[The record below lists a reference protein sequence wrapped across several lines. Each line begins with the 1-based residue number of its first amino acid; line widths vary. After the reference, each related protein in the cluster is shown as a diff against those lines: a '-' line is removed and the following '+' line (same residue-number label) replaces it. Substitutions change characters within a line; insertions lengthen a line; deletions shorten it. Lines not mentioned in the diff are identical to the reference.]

1 MKKSEIDEKIVNDGT
16 SVASENPSALE
27 QFADSLERD
36 YTDNEADSEK
46 KSDEAEKKP
55 AKRTRKSK
63 KNDEEK
69 DSEIKTDSVSDEES
83 EKKPAKRTRKSK
95 KAEEAAEVEAKSEDS
110 ESEKSEE
117 KKPKRTRK
125 SKKAEE
131 AAEPEEKSEKDE
143 FDKTSDEPAEKEE
156 NSEKSEN
163 EAEADGSDEV
173 KSEKTESEEKSD
185 EVSEDEKTKSDE
197 KSESDEENSDE
208 QDDDDGISFADLGL
222 DETVLAAIERKG
234 FKHPSPIQV
243 LAIPRLLNGD
253 ANIIAKART
262 GTGKTAAFGLPIVQ
276 KVHEES
282 DHVRALILEPTR
294 ELAIQ
299 TETEMK
305 SFTTGKYPRT
315 TVLYGGASYRDQI
328 RDLKRGCEIVVGTP
342 GRIQDHLERG
352 TLKLDKIDYFI
363 LDEGDEMLDM
373 GFIDDIEHIF
383 EQSNPDA
390 RILLFSATMPKPI
403 LKIAE
408 QFMGDY
414 EICEE
419 EGFVEEPLL
428 IDQQYWFVREGDKI
442 EALVR
447 LIDMSPNFYGLVFT
461 QTKNDADNVTRM
473 LDEKGYDTAA
483 LHGDVPQGQREK
495 ILARFRSR
503 KTRVL
508 VATDVAA
515 RGIDI
520 NGLSHVVN
528 YSLPYDAATY
538 IHRIGRTG
546 RAGTSG
552 TAVTFVRPE
561 ERRKLEFLRARV
573 MKAAKGEMHEVEI
586 PSVEKVLEV
595 KRERMLD
602 TLKVKLGLEKD
613 PADVKD
619 GVVYIGGGKPVVT
632 SPDEEEKEF
641 VPELHKVDEI
651 YTKMAESLCEGQN
664 PQEVLAGVLSIEYG
678 KSLDESH
685 YGRITPVHSKDD
697 RGRRGERGMG
707 GRRERGRDRDFGGFD
722 DENQKRLFVQLGRRD
737 GYNARGIAEYFSDL
751 LNIPGS
757 KVDRIDVAENFSL
770 VSLPIE
776 NADKVLELSQ
786 SGKIP
791 HVHVDTKGGNG
802 GGRRGGRDRGGFGGR
817 RDRDDDFGFGG
828 RRDRDRDRGF
838 GGRRGGFGRDRDDRH
853 SGFGRDDRD
862 FGRRAHAQTQRSGS
876 SSYKRSSPRDEY

>member
-1 MKKSEIDEKIVNDGT
+1 MENEELDGQTVATGETVSTENQTVSEENVV
-16 SVASENPSALE
+16 SAENPETVTNESDKNANDSAVIPSEVVEPVETTEESKSQLE
-27 QFADSLERD
+27 QFADNLDRD
-36 YTDNEADSEK
+36 FTDSEENAE
-46 KSDEAEKKP
+46 SDE
-55 AKRTRKSK
+55 
-63 KNDEEK
+63 DFD
-69 DSEIKTDSVSDEES
+69 DSEDDEES
-83 EKKPAKRTRKSK
+83 EES
-95 KAEEAAEVEAKSEDS
+95 DS
-110 ESEKSEE
+110 EEE
-117 KKPKRTRK
+117 
-125 SKKAEE
+125 
-131 AAEPEEKSEKDE
+131 
-143 FDKTSDEPAEKEE
+143 
-156 NSEKSEN
+156 
-163 EAEADGSDEV
+163 
-173 KSEKTESEEKSD
+173 
-185 EVSEDEKTKSDE
+185 
-197 KSESDEENSDE
+197 
-208 QDDDDGISFADLGL
+208 DDGEISFADLGL
-222 DETVLAAIERKG
+222 DETVLAAIEKKG

-276 KVHEES
+276 RIHEES

-299 TETEMK
+299 TCNELQT
-305 SFTTGKYPRT
+305 FTAGKFPRT

-342 GRIQDHLERG
+342 GRVQDHLERG
-352 TLKLDKIDYFI
+352 TLTLDQIDYFI

-383 EQSNPDA
+383 EQAKPDA

-403 LKIAE
+403 LRIAE

-428 IDQQYWFVREGDKI
+428 IDQKYWFVREGDKI

-447 LIDMSPNFYGLVFT
+447 IIDMSPNFYGLVFT
-461 QTKNDADNVTRM
+461 QTKNDADNVSRM
-473 LDEKGYDTAA
+473 LDEKGYDVAA
-483 LHGDVPQGQREK
+483 LHGDIPQGQREK

-528 YSLPYDAATY
+528 YSLPYDGATY

-552 TAVTFVRPE
+552 TAITFVRPE
-561 ERRKLEFLRARV
+561 ERRKLEFLKNTVR
-573 MKAAKGEMHEVEI
+573 KAAKGELNEEEV
-586 PSVEKVLEV
+586 PSVKKVLEV

-602 TLKVKLGLEKD
+602 TLKVQLGLMRD

-619 GVVYIGGGKPVVT
+619 GVVYIGGGKAQVEGE
-632 SPDEEEKEF
+632 DLDKQDDF
-641 VPELHKVDEI
+641 VPQLKSVDAI
-651 YTKMAESLCEGQN
+651 YTKMAAELCNGQDA
-664 PQEVLAGVLSIEYG
+664 QAVLAGILSVDYG

-685 YGRITPVHSKDD
+685 YGDITPVRPRGERD
-697 RGRRGERGMG
+697 RDRDRGGRRGERGMG
-707 GRRERGRDRDFGGFD
+707 GRRDRGGFEGED
-722 DENQKRLFVQLGRRD
+722 RADQKRLFIQLGRRD
-737 GYNARGIAEYFSDL
+737 GYNARGIADYFSDL
-751 LNIPGS
+751 LNIPG
-757 KVDRIDVAENFSL
+757 KMVDRIDVSTNFSL

-776 NADKVLELSQ
+776 SANKVLDLSQ

-791 HVHVDTKGGNG
+791 HVHVDSKSG
-802 GGRRGGRDRGGFGGR
+802 GGRGRDRDFDDFGGRDRGFGGRDRGGRGR
-817 RDRDDDFGFGG
+817 GGFGG
-828 RRDRDRDRGF
+828 FGRDRDRDRGF
-838 GGRRGGFGRDRDDRH
+838 GGRDHDRGFGRRT
-853 SGFGRDDRD
+853 
-862 FGRRAHAQTQRSGS
+862 HAQTERSGA
-876 SSYKRSSPRDEY
+876 SSYKRSSRKDEF

>member
-1 MKKSEIDEKIVNDGT
+1 MEKTELDENIVNQGASVADEK
-16 SVASENPSALE
+16 SSALD

-36 YTDNEADSEK
+36 FTDNEDSNKAVSLDESASENKNSESKEIAELGKNENVEAADEMENNVADSDD
-46 KSDEAEKKP
+46 SD
-55 AKRTRKSK
+55 
-63 KNDEEK
+63 DE
-69 DSEIKTDSVSDEES
+69 
-83 EKKPAKRTRKSK
+83 
-95 KAEEAAEVEAKSEDS
+95 
-110 ESEKSEE
+110 
-117 KKPKRTRK
+117 
-125 SKKAEE
+125 
-131 AAEPEEKSEKDE
+131 
-143 FDKTSDEPAEKEE
+143 
-156 NSEKSEN
+156 
-163 EAEADGSDEV
+163 
-173 KSEKTESEEKSD
+173 
-185 EVSEDEKTKSDE
+185 
-197 KSESDEENSDE
+197 
-208 QDDDDGISFADLGL
+208 DGISFADLGL
-222 DETVLAAIERKG
+222 DEAVLKAIEKKG
-234 FKHPSPIQV
+234 FKHPSPIQE

-253 ANIIAKART
+253 TNIIAKART

-282 DHVRALILEPTR
+282 DFVRALILEPTR

-299 TETEMK
+299 TRTEME
-305 SFTTGKYPRT
+305 SFTEGRYPRT

-383 EQSNPDA
+383 EQANPNA

-408 QFMGDY
+408 QFMGEY
-414 EICEE
+414 EILEE
-419 EGFVEEPLL
+419 QGFVEEPLL
-428 IDQQYWFVREGDKI
+428 IDQQYWFVRESDKI

-461 QTKNDADNVTRM
+461 QTKNDADNVTRL

-552 TAVTFVRPE
+552 TAVTFARPE
-561 ERRKLEFLRARV
+561 ERRKLEFLKNKV
-573 MKAAKGEMHEVEI
+573 MRAAKGEMHEEDV
-586 PSVEKVLEV
+586 PSVQKVLEI

-602 TLKVKLGLEKD
+602 TLKVQLGLEKD

-619 GVVYIGGGKPVVT
+619 GIVYIGGGKPVVT
-632 SPDEEEKEF
+632 SPDEEKEVF

-651 YTKMAESLCEGQN
+651 YTKMAASLCNGQN
-664 PQEVLAGVLSIEYG
+664 PEDVLAGVLSVTYG

-685 YGRITPVHSKDD
+685 YGRITPVRGKDS
-697 RGRRGERGMG
+697 GNVVSAEWA
-707 GRRERGRDRDFGGFD
+707 EE
-722 DENQKRLFVQLGRRD
+722 ENVAGATVILMIHEATRNV
-737 GYNARGIAEYFSDL
+737 FS
-751 LNIPGS
+751 
-757 KVDRIDVAENFSL
+757 FSL
-770 VSLPIE
+770 AAVM
-776 NADKVLELSQ
+776 A
-786 SGKIP
+786 
-791 HVHVDTKGGNG
+791 TM
-802 GGRRGGRDRGGFGGR
+802 
-817 RDRDDDFGFGG
+817 
-828 RRDRDRDRGF
+828 
-838 GGRRGGFGRDRDDRH
+838 
-853 SGFGRDDRD
+853 
-862 FGRRAHAQTQRSGS
+862 QRKLLIISVICS
-876 SSYKRSSPRDEY
+876 IFQDE

>member
-1 MKKSEIDEKIVNDGT
+1 MENEELDGT
-16 SVASENPSALE
+16 AVINGETVSNAVSGENVVSKESADISNEESKSQLENYIDNLDRDFTDDTSASLSE
-27 QFADSLERD
+27 QEEDFDD
-36 YTDNEADSEK
+36 EAD
-46 KSDEAEKKP
+46 D
-55 AKRTRKSK
+55 
-63 KNDEEK
+63 
-69 DSEIKTDSVSDEES
+69 
-83 EKKPAKRTRKSK
+83 
-95 KAEEAAEVEAKSEDS
+95 SEDS
-110 ESEKSEE
+110 EEE
-117 KKPKRTRK
+117 
-125 SKKAEE
+125 
-131 AAEPEEKSEKDE
+131 
-143 FDKTSDEPAEKEE
+143 
-156 NSEKSEN
+156 
-163 EAEADGSDEV
+163 
-173 KSEKTESEEKSD
+173 
-185 EVSEDEKTKSDE
+185 
-197 KSESDEENSDE
+197 
-208 QDDDDGISFADLGL
+208 DDGEISFADLGL
-222 DETVLAAIERKG
+222 DETVLAAIEKKG

-276 KVHEES
+276 RVHEES
-282 DHVRALILEPTR
+282 DHVRAVILEPTR

-299 TETEMK
+299 TCNELQT
-305 SFTTGKYPRT
+305 FTSGKYPRT

-352 TLKLDKIDYFI
+352 TLKLDQIDYFI

-383 EQSNPDA
+383 EQAKPDA

-403 LKIAE
+403 LRIAE

-428 IDQQYWFVREGDKI
+428 IDQKYWFIRESDKI

-447 LIDMSPNFYGLVFT
+447 IIDMSPNFYGLVFT
-461 QTKNDADNVTRM
+461 QTKNDADNVTKM
-473 LDEKGYDTAA
+473 LDEKGYDVAA
-483 LHGDVPQGQREK
+483 LHGDIPQGQREK

-528 YSLPYDAATY
+528 YSLPYDGATY

-552 TAVTFVRPE
+552 TAITFVRPE
-561 ERRKLEFLRARV
+561 ERRKLEFLKNTVR
-573 MKAAKGEMHEVEI
+573 KAAKGELNEEEV
-586 PSVEKVLEV
+586 PSVRKVLEV

-602 TLKVKLGLEKD
+602 TLKVQLGLMRD

-619 GVVYIGGGKPVVT
+619 GVVYIGGGKAQVEGE
-632 SPDEEEKEF
+632 DLAKQDDF
-641 VPELHKVDEI
+641 VPELKDVDAI
-651 YTKMAESLCEGQN
+651 YTKMAAELCEGQDA
-664 PQEVLAGVLSIEYG
+664 EKVLAGILSVTYG

-685 YGRITPVHSKDD
+685 YGDITPIRPKGD
-697 RGRRGERGMG
+697 RFGDRGGRRGERGMG
-707 GRRERGRDRDFGGFD
+707 GRRDRFEGEDRSD
-722 DENQKRLFVQLGRRD
+722 QKRLFIQLGRRD
-737 GYNARGIAEYFSDL
+737 GYNARGIADYFSDL
-751 LNIPGS
+751 LNIPG
-757 KVDRIDVAENFSL
+757 KMVDRIDVSTNFSL

-776 NADKVLELSQ
+776 SANKVLDLSQ

-791 HVHVDTKGGNG
+791 HVHVDSKGGNG
-802 GGRRGGRDRGGFGGR
+802 GGRRRDREFDDFGGRDRGFGGR
-817 RDRDDDFGFGG
+817 RDRGGFG
-828 RRDRDRDRGF
+828 RDRDRGFGRDRDRGF
-838 GGRRGGFGRDRDDRH
+838 GGRDHDRGFGRKT
-853 SGFGRDDRD
+853 
-862 FGRRAHAQTQRSGS
+862 HAQTERNGA
-876 SSYKRSSPRDEY
+876 SSYRKSSRKDEF

>member
-1 MKKSEIDEKIVNDGT
+1 MENEELDGT
-16 SVASENPSALE
+16 AVINGETVSNAVSGENVVSKESADISNEEPKSQLENYIDNLDRDFTDDTSASLSE
-27 QFADSLERD
+27 QEEDFDD
-36 YTDNEADSEK
+36 EAD
-46 KSDEAEKKP
+46 D
-55 AKRTRKSK
+55 
-63 KNDEEK
+63 
-69 DSEIKTDSVSDEES
+69 
-83 EKKPAKRTRKSK
+83 
-95 KAEEAAEVEAKSEDS
+95 SEDS
-110 ESEKSEE
+110 EEE
-117 KKPKRTRK
+117 
-125 SKKAEE
+125 
-131 AAEPEEKSEKDE
+131 
-143 FDKTSDEPAEKEE
+143 
-156 NSEKSEN
+156 
-163 EAEADGSDEV
+163 
-173 KSEKTESEEKSD
+173 
-185 EVSEDEKTKSDE
+185 
-197 KSESDEENSDE
+197 
-208 QDDDDGISFADLGL
+208 DDGEISFADLGL
-222 DETVLAAIERKG
+222 DETVLAAIEKKG

-253 ANIIAKART
+253 SNIIAKART

-276 KVHEES
+276 RVHEES

-299 TETEMK
+299 TCNELQT
-305 SFTTGKYPRT
+305 FTSGKYPRT

-352 TLKLDKIDYFI
+352 TLKLDQIDYFI

-383 EQSNPDA
+383 EQAKPDA

-403 LKIAE
+403 LRIAE

-428 IDQQYWFVREGDKI
+428 IDQKYWFIRESDKI

-447 LIDMSPNFYGLVFT
+447 IIDMSPNFYGLVFT
-461 QTKNDADNVTRM
+461 QTKNDADNVTKM
-473 LDEKGYDTAA
+473 LDEKGYDVAA
-483 LHGDVPQGQREK
+483 LHGDIPQGQREK

-528 YSLPYDAATY
+528 YSLPYDGATY

-552 TAVTFVRPE
+552 TAITFVRPE
-561 ERRKLEFLRARV
+561 ERRKLEFLKNTVR
-573 MKAAKGEMHEVEI
+573 KAAKGELNEEEV
-586 PSVEKVLEV
+586 PSVKKVLEV

-602 TLKVKLGLEKD
+602 TLKVQLGLMRD

-619 GVVYIGGGKPVVT
+619 GVVYIGGGKAQVEGEDL
-632 SPDEEEKEF
+632 SKQDDF
-641 VPELHKVDEI
+641 VPELKEVDAI
-651 YTKMAESLCEGQN
+651 YTKMAGELCEGQDA
-664 PQEVLAGVLSIEYG
+664 EKVLAGILSVTYG

-685 YGRITPVHSKDD
+685 YGDITPIRPRGERFGD
-697 RGRRGERGMG
+697 RDRGGRRGERGMG
-707 GRRERGRDRDFGGFD
+707 GRRDRFEGEDRSD
-722 DENQKRLFVQLGRRD
+722 QKRLFIQLGRRD
-737 GYNARGIAEYFSDL
+737 GYNARGIADYFSDL
-751 LNIPGS
+751 LNIPG
-757 KVDRIDVAENFSL
+757 KMVDRIDVSTNFSL

-776 NADKVLELSQ
+776 SANKVLDLSQ

-791 HVHVDTKGGNG
+791 HVHVDSKGGNG
-802 GGRRGGRDRGGFGGR
+802 GGRRRDRDFDDFGGRDRGFGGR
-817 RDRDDDFGFGG
+817 RDRGGFG
-828 RRDRDRDRGF
+828 RDRDRGFGRDRDRGF
-838 GGRRGGFGRDRDDRH
+838 GGRDHDRGFGRKT
-853 SGFGRDDRD
+853 
-862 FGRRAHAQTQRSGS
+862 HAQTERNGA
-876 SSYKRSSPRDEY
+876 SSYRKSSRKDEF

>member
-1 MKKSEIDEKIVNDGT
+1 MENEELDGT
-16 SVASENPSALE
+16 AVINGKTVSNAVSGENVVSKESADISNEEPKSQLE
-27 QFADSLERD
+27 NYIDNLDRD
-36 YTDNEADSEK
+36 FT
-46 KSDEAEKKP
+46 
-55 AKRTRKSK
+55 
-63 KNDEEK
+63 
-69 DSEIKTDSVSDEES
+69 DEES
-83 EKKPAKRTRKSK
+83 DDFDD
-95 KAEEAAEVEAKSEDS
+95 EADDSEDS
-110 ESEKSEE
+110 EEE
-117 KKPKRTRK
+117 
-125 SKKAEE
+125 
-131 AAEPEEKSEKDE
+131 
-143 FDKTSDEPAEKEE
+143 
-156 NSEKSEN
+156 
-163 EAEADGSDEV
+163 
-173 KSEKTESEEKSD
+173 
-185 EVSEDEKTKSDE
+185 
-197 KSESDEENSDE
+197 
-208 QDDDDGISFADLGL
+208 DDGEISFADLGL
-222 DETVLAAIERKG
+222 DETVLAAIEKKG

-253 ANIIAKART
+253 SNIIAKART

-276 KVHEES
+276 RVHEES

-299 TETEMK
+299 TCNELQT
-305 SFTTGKYPRT
+305 FTSGKYPRT

-352 TLKLDKIDYFI
+352 TLKLDQIDYFI

-383 EQSNPDA
+383 EQAKPDA

-403 LKIAE
+403 LRIAE

-428 IDQQYWFVREGDKI
+428 IEQKYWFIRESDKI

-447 LIDMSPNFYGLVFT
+447 IIDMSPNFYGLVFT
-461 QTKNDADNVTRM
+461 QTKNDADNVTKM
-473 LDEKGYDTAA
+473 LDEKGYDVAA
-483 LHGDVPQGQREK
+483 LHGDIPQGQREK

-528 YSLPYDAATY
+528 YSLPYDGATY

-552 TAVTFVRPE
+552 TAITFVRPE
-561 ERRKLEFLRARV
+561 ERRKLEFLKNTVR
-573 MKAAKGEMHEVEI
+573 KAAKGELNEEEV
-586 PSVEKVLEV
+586 PSVKKVLEV

-602 TLKVKLGLEKD
+602 TLKVQLGLMRD

-619 GVVYIGGGKPVVT
+619 GVVYIGGGKAQVEGE
-632 SPDEEEKEF
+632 DLAKQDDF
-641 VPELHKVDEI
+641 VPELKDVDAI
-651 YTKMAESLCEGQN
+651 YTKMAAELCEGQDA
-664 PQEVLAGVLSIEYG
+664 EKVLAGILSVTYG

-685 YGRITPVHSKDD
+685 YGDITPIRPKGD
-697 RGRRGERGMG
+697 RFGDRGGRRGERGMG
-707 GRRERGRDRDFGGFD
+707 GRRDRFEGEDRSD
-722 DENQKRLFVQLGRRD
+722 QKRLFIQLGRRD
-737 GYNARGIAEYFSDL
+737 GYNARGIADYFSDL
-751 LNIPGS
+751 LNIPG
-757 KVDRIDVAENFSL
+757 KMVDRIDVSTNFSL

-776 NADKVLELSQ
+776 SANKVLDLSQ

-791 HVHVDTKGGNG
+791 HVHVDSKGGNG
-802 GGRRGGRDRGGFGGR
+802 GGRRRDRDFDDFGGRDRGFGGR
-817 RDRDDDFGFGG
+817 RDRGGFG
-828 RRDRDRDRGF
+828 RDRDRGFGRDRDRGF
-838 GGRRGGFGRDRDDRH
+838 GGRDHDRGFGRKT
-853 SGFGRDDRD
+853 
-862 FGRRAHAQTQRSGS
+862 HAQTERNGA
-876 SSYKRSSPRDEY
+876 SSYRKSSRKDEF

>member
-1 MKKSEIDEKIVNDGT
+1 MEKTELDENIVNQGASVADEK
-16 SVASENPSALE
+16 SSALD

-36 YTDNEADSEK
+36 FTDNENSAEAADSAKSDSEDKNPGTQAESSENSEADKKENVAEAADDSENGDAAADSE
-46 KSDEAEKKP
+46 
-55 AKRTRKSK
+55 
-63 KNDEEK
+63 
-69 DSEIKTDSVSDEES
+69 DS
-83 EKKPAKRTRKSK
+83 
-95 KAEEAAEVEAKSEDS
+95 
-110 ESEKSEE
+110 
-117 KKPKRTRK
+117 
-125 SKKAEE
+125 
-131 AAEPEEKSEKDE
+131 
-143 FDKTSDEPAEKEE
+143 
-156 NSEKSEN
+156 
-163 EAEADGSDEV
+163 
-173 KSEKTESEEKSD
+173 
-185 EVSEDEKTKSDE
+185 
-197 KSESDEENSDE
+197 
-208 QDDDDGISFADLGL
+208 DDDDGISFADLGL
-222 DETVLAAIERKG
+222 DEAVLKAIEKKG
-234 FKHPSPIQV
+234 FKHPSPIQE

-253 ANIIAKART
+253 TNIIAKART

-276 KVHEES
+276 KIHEES
-282 DHVRALILEPTR
+282 EFVRALILEPTR

-299 TETEMK
+299 TRTELE
-305 SFTTGKYPRT
+305 SFTEGRYPRT

-383 EQSNPDA
+383 EQANPNA

-408 QFMGDY
+408 QFMGEY
-414 EICEE
+414 EILEE
-419 EGFVEEPLL
+419 QGFVEEPLL
-428 IDQQYWFVREGDKI
+428 IDQQYWFVRESDKI

-461 QTKNDADNVTRM
+461 QTKNDADNVTRL

-561 ERRKLEFLRARV
+561 ERRKLEFLKNKV
-573 MKAAKGEMHEVEI
+573 MRAAKGEMHEEEV
-586 PSVEKVLEV
+586 PSVQKVLEI

-602 TLKVKLGLEKD
+602 TLKVQLGLEKD

-619 GVVYIGGGKPVVT
+619 GIVYIGGGKPVVT
-632 SPDEEEKEF
+632 SPGEEKADF
-641 VPELHKVDEI
+641 VPELRKVDEI
-651 YTKMAESLCEGQN
+651 FTKMAASLCAGQN
-664 PQEVLAGVLSIEYG
+664 PEDVLAGVLSVTYG

-685 YGRITPVHSKDD
+685 YGRISAVRGKDG
-697 RGRRGERGMG
+697 GRRERGERGMG
-707 GRRERGRDRDFGGFD
+707 GRRDRGGRDRDFD
-722 DENQKRLFVQLGRRD
+722 DSRSDQKRLFVQLGRRD
-737 GYNARGIAEYFSDL
+737 GYNAKEIAEYFSDL
-751 LNIPGS
+751 LNIPGRMI
-757 KVDRIDVAENFSL
+757 DRIDVAENFSL
-770 VSLPIE
+770 LSLPIA
-776 NADKVLELSQ
+776 NADRVLELSQ

-791 HVHVDTKGGNG
+791 HVHVDSKSGSGERR
-802 GGRRGGRDRGGFGGR
+802 GGRGGFGGRDRGFR
-817 RDRDDDFGFGG
+817 RDRDDDFGGFG
-828 RRDRDRDRGF
+828 RRDR
-838 GGRRGGFGRDRDDRH
+838 GGRRGGFGGRDREDRR
-853 SGFGRDDRD
+853 GGERD
-862 FGRRAHAQTQRSGS
+862 FGRRAHAQTQRSGA
-876 SSYKRSSPRDEY
+876 SSYKKSAPRDEY

>member
-1 MKKSEIDEKIVNDGT
+1 MENEELDGT
-16 SVASENPSALE
+16 AVINGKTVSNAVSGENVVSKESADISNEEPKSQLE
-27 QFADSLERD
+27 NYIDNLDRD
-36 YTDNEADSEK
+36 FT
-46 KSDEAEKKP
+46 
-55 AKRTRKSK
+55 
-63 KNDEEK
+63 
-69 DSEIKTDSVSDEES
+69 DEES
-83 EKKPAKRTRKSK
+83 DDFDD
-95 KAEEAAEVEAKSEDS
+95 EADDSEDS
-110 ESEKSEE
+110 EEE
-117 KKPKRTRK
+117 
-125 SKKAEE
+125 
-131 AAEPEEKSEKDE
+131 
-143 FDKTSDEPAEKEE
+143 
-156 NSEKSEN
+156 
-163 EAEADGSDEV
+163 
-173 KSEKTESEEKSD
+173 
-185 EVSEDEKTKSDE
+185 
-197 KSESDEENSDE
+197 
-208 QDDDDGISFADLGL
+208 DDGEISFADLGL
-222 DETVLAAIERKG
+222 DETVLAAIEKKG

-253 ANIIAKART
+253 SNIIAKART

-276 KVHEES
+276 RVHEES

-299 TETEMK
+299 TCNELQT
-305 SFTTGKYPRT
+305 FTSGKFPRT

-352 TLKLDKIDYFI
+352 TLKLDQIDYFI

-383 EQSNPDA
+383 EQAKPDA

-403 LKIAE
+403 LRIAE

-428 IDQQYWFVREGDKI
+428 IEQKYWFIRESDKI

-447 LIDMSPNFYGLVFT
+447 IIDMSPNFYGLVFT
-461 QTKNDADNVTRM
+461 QTKNDADNVTKM
-473 LDEKGYDTAA
+473 LDEKGYDVAA
-483 LHGDVPQGQREK
+483 LHGDIPQGQREK

-528 YSLPYDAATY
+528 YSLPYDGATY

-552 TAVTFVRPE
+552 TAITFVRPE
-561 ERRKLEFLRARV
+561 ERRKLEFLKNTVR
-573 MKAAKGEMHEVEI
+573 KAAKGELNEEEV
-586 PSVEKVLEV
+586 PSVKKVLEV

-602 TLKVKLGLEKD
+602 TLKVQLGLMRD

-619 GVVYIGGGKPVVT
+619 GVVYIGGGKAQVEGE
-632 SPDEEEKEF
+632 DLAKQDDF
-641 VPELHKVDEI
+641 VPELKDVDAI
-651 YTKMAESLCEGQN
+651 YTKMAAELCEGQDA
-664 PQEVLAGVLSIEYG
+664 EKVLAGILSVTYG

-685 YGRITPVHSKDD
+685 YGDITPIRPKGD
-697 RGRRGERGMG
+697 RFGDRGGRRGERGMG
-707 GRRERGRDRDFGGFD
+707 GRRDRFEGEERSD
-722 DENQKRLFVQLGRRD
+722 QKRLFIQLGRRD
-737 GYNARGIAEYFSDL
+737 GYNARGIADYFSDL
-751 LNIPGS
+751 LNIPG
-757 KVDRIDVAENFSL
+757 KMVDRIDVSTNFSL

-776 NADKVLELSQ
+776 SANKVLDLSQ

-791 HVHVDTKGGNG
+791 HVHVDSKGGNG
-802 GGRRGGRDRGGFGGR
+802 GGRRRDRDFDDFGGRDRGFGGR
-817 RDRDDDFGFGG
+817 RDRGGFG
-828 RRDRDRDRGF
+828 RDRDRGFGRDRDRGF
-838 GGRRGGFGRDRDDRH
+838 GGRDHDRGFGRKT
-853 SGFGRDDRD
+853 
-862 FGRRAHAQTQRSGS
+862 HAQTERNGA
-876 SSYKRSSPRDEY
+876 SSYRKSSRKDEF